1 MQILVGCDPEIF
13 MFKNGVPVSAHN
25 AVPGTKYDPYKVKNG
40 AVQVDGMALEFN
52 IDPSHTEEEFVSSVQ
67 SVLATLKEMVP
78 GYDLVA
84 TPVAEFGFDYIRSEE
99 RRVGKEC
106 VSTCRSRW
114 SQYHEKKKTY

>member
-1 MQILVGCDPEIF
+1 MCLCFDFFFSSRRRHTICALVTGVQTCALPIWCDPEIF

-67 SVLATLKEMVP
+67 SVLATLKEMVQI
-78 GYDLVA
+78 GRAHV
-84 TPVAEFGFDYIRSEE
+84 
-99 RRVGKEC
+99 
-106 VSTCRSRW
+106 
-114 SQYHEKKKTY
+114 